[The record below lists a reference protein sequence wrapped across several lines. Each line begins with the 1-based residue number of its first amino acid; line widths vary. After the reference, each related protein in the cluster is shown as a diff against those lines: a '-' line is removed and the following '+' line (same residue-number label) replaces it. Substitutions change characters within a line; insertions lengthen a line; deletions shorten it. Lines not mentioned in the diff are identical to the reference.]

1 MRQIIKNSSLFTHGG
16 RLGGLYGI
24 LATNKLSSNDALLRA
39 GDNIFKFTDP
49 NNQFKEEDSY
59 IFFESVADRGKVN
72 YASFAEEGFNQ
83 FGFSFLLVASSESL
97 LKQVDML
104 GSSDGILM
112 GRTDGQPL
120 EIDLKKVDYKIL
132 VPDYYKETVNSYCN
146 KLKSLGIEPPENCI
160 IFQSIQELQ
169 KLVSYRGY
177 ENAIE
182 RQNELSQA
190 IGLNAKTSDKSF
202 SFSEKTISTKT
213 STIQV
218 VCDHPLMQ
226 LSEEEK
232 RPYEFNNAQDLVN
245 HMRTRPTYSNIQR
258 NTMLLFLESH
268 NSNLSKK
275 IAKISKNRPMILD
288 LIDQPEDLAFCLN
301 NLAQFHSSRQKQQ
314 NGEYR
319 LDNYS
324 LLSIKSKLRSSGAE
338 NYVIQGVI
346 ECLEHV
352 VNQNIT
358 KEDCISILGKH
369 KHQNTSSL
377 ENSWAVA
384 INRIS

>member
-169 KLVSYRGY
+169 KLVSYRG
-177 ENAIE
+177 
-182 RQNELSQA
+182 
-190 IGLNAKTSDKSF
+190 
-202 SFSEKTISTKT
+202 
-213 STIQV
+213 
-218 VCDHPLMQ
+218 
-226 LSEEEK
+226 
-232 RPYEFNNAQDLVN
+232 
-245 HMRTRPTYSNIQR
+245 
-258 NTMLLFLESH
+258 
-268 NSNLSKK
+268 
-275 IAKISKNRPMILD
+275 
-288 LIDQPEDLAFCLN
+288 
-301 NLAQFHSSRQKQQ
+301 
-314 NGEYR
+314 
-319 LDNYS
+319 
-324 LLSIKSKLRSSGAE
+324 
-338 NYVIQGVI
+338 
-346 ECLEHV
+346 
-352 VNQNIT
+352 
-358 KEDCISILGKH
+358 
-369 KHQNTSSL
+369 
-377 ENSWAVA
+377 
-384 INRIS
+384 